1 MNQQSQP
8 QPTSLYPVERGDE
21 LSLIELW
28 KVLVEYKRLIIVF
41 TALTTLG
48 AIYYASTL
56 PTIYKA
62 EVLMISSKSIR
73 ATPGKLG
80 GLASMAGV
88 AINNSSNIKVEQALA
103 RLKTYS
109 FLVDFI
115 KEKNLKPILFPNKWI
130 EKTKKWVDEEPSDM
144 ESYKLFSGMVS
155 GYIDPEDPALI
166 THLLIS
172 AENPSISL
180 LDSISKLANGLVE
193 KINSDAKKELISE
206 SRKSVIFLKEEIE
219 QTGIIN
225 FKTMLYGLIEGHMR
239 QITVANVKNEFIFKI
254 IDPAITPIKPE
265 AKKTLSIIFIGMFLG
280 VFFGAF
286 FAVNINNFR
295 KNQK

>member
-1 MNQQSQP
+1 MNQQP
-8 QPTSLYPVERGDE
+8 QPISLYPVERGDE

>member
-1 MNQQSQP
+1 MNQQS

>member
-1 MNQQSQP
+1 MNQQS

-28 KVLVEYKRLIIVF
+28 KVLVEYKLLIIVF

>member
-28 KVLVEYKRLIIVF
+28 KVLVEYKLLIIVF

>member
-1 MNQQSQP
+1 MDQP
-8 QPTSLYPVERGDE
+8 QIVPHHPSERGDE
-21 LSLIELW
+21 LDLIGLW
-28 KVLVEYKRLIIVF
+28 KVLVEYKLLIIVF
-41 TALTTLG
+41 TTLTTLG
-48 AIYYASTL
+48 ATYYASTL

-62 EVLMISSKSIR
+62 EVLMISSKSINGDR
-73 ATPGKLG
+73 ITSGKLG
-80 GLASMAGV
+80 GLASMAGIS
-88 AINNSSNIKVEQALA
+88 INSSSNIKVEQALA

-130 EKTKKWVDEEPSDM
+130 EKTKKWVDEEPSDI

-155 GYIDPEDPALI
+155 GYIDPNDPALI

-172 AENPSISL
+172 AKNPSISL

-193 KINSDAKKELISE
+193 KMNSDAKKELISE

-225 FKTMLYGLIEGHMR
+225 FKTMLYGLIEQHMR

-280 VFFGAF
+280 VFIGAF